1 MGAGDDDSRRAAA
14 KLPRGSHGLP
24 PEFVAH
30 SQRERLFVGMA
41 RVMVRI
47 GYAATTVDDIAVE
60 SAVSRKALYTHFSG
74 KEDLLLQAHR
84 SVVERIVAGAG
95 PSMAEQRD
103 WRGALRTLLD
113 WGLEFFAREPAFAHL
128 SLVEVPAATPA
139 SRRLQ
144 RESLALLRRMIEPA
158 IDGDSAIPVEVT
170 IDGLIGGLG
179 HVIAQAAED
188 GAPQDLPSLRPQLMA
203 WFALAIE
210 GRAAAA
216 EELAHEVTLSPTLA
230 TSAS

>member
-1 MGAGDDDSRRAAA
+1 MGAGDSDSRRAAA

-24 PEFVAH
+24 PEFVSH

-41 RVMVRI
+41 HVMLRI
-47 GYAATTVDDIAVE
+47 GYAATTVDDIAIE

-84 SVVERIVAGAG
+84 SVVERIVTGAG
-95 PSMAEQRD
+95 PSMAEQAD

-128 SLVEVPAATPA
+128 SLVEAPAATPA

-144 RESLALLRRMIEPA
+144 RESLALLRRMVASAADGDPA
-158 IDGDSAIPVEVT
+158 IAADVT
-170 IDGLIGGLG
+170 IDGLIGGLA
-179 HVIAQAAED
+179 HVIAEAAEGGD
-188 GAPQDLPSLRPQLMA
+188 PHELPSLRPQLMA
-203 WFALAIE
+203 WFAHNLE
-210 GRAAAA
+210 GREAA
-216 EELAHEVTLSPTLA
+216 EEELALEVVLSPTLA
-230 TSAS
+230 PSTG

>member
-95 PSMAEQRD
+95 PSVAEQRD

-144 RESLALLRRMIEPA
+144 RESLALLRRMIAPA
-158 IDGDSAIPVEVT
+158 IDGDSAIAADVT

-179 HVIAQAAED
+179 HVIAQAAEN

-210 GRAAAA
+210 GRDAAA